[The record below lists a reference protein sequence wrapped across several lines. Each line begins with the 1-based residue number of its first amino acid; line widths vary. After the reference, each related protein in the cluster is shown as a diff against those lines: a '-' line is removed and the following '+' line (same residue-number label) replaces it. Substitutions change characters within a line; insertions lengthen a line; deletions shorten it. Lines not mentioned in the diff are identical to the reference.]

1 MKFYKRVTAFI
12 LSVVTASL
20 LVPQIPVKAEE
31 PMQQYVV
38 MAKNEKG
45 CDKVDKLCGERAV
58 EVTEESAAEMSDK
71 HVVVAQMTET
81 EAERLERDRNI
92 ILVEEDII
100 LDASLAVEA
109 VDVKSSISSS
119 ELQEEQEIIEVTDVL
134 ENVETVSGNEHP
146 EKEFQNADMS
156 TVQWNMDAMHI
167 VRGSDEAPVKIAL
180 LDSGVAFDPDI
191 ELAEQ
196 ITVNPEN
203 QMENPLFDDTTGHGT
218 AMAGVIAAKDNGEGI
233 TGVNPNVQLYSVKI
247 LNCDNQTTLSQVV
260 ASIYYAMNQNCDI
273 INMSFGTRVDSEI
286 LHQAVIDA
294 YNQGILLIAAAGNK
308 AGNPVEYPAAYDEVM
323 AVGGTDAMGHKMT
336 DTCDGEEIDI
346 LAPGSQVITTGLYGG
361 YLVAEGTSIAA
372 AQVSGAASLIWS
384 KDKSKTADFVRHLLE
399 TTAQMNV
406 GANGASEAGLVD
418 VEEAFRQYDVFAD
431 MYTEQQKEYADLND
445 KEPQAYEDVELVNG
459 SWSTSDHQ
467 KLVSGAVD
475 SAYKVD
481 AYYISLMQKVVYEA
495 DHTYQTTQHLHGL
508 HNYVKGLKFLY
519 KCSRYLKMG
528 KDQETAIQLAKS
540 GAGIDT
546 SNTHDVALV
555 KQTRNLLN
563 TDYGYVDNTT
573 STAKSYKVL
582 GFAMHLVGDT
592 YAHRTIVP
600 AYTVSGTNPKNRKD
614 SGGKAGVARFGSSDF
629 KSSSENPDAPS
640 DDQLMKW
647 AKEAYNN
654 PICQH
659 WNHFQRTVNL
669 GVMEFRDIKY
679 YTPARIVGAYEDNS
693 DFCVERFRDAKL
705 NCAMLMD
712 SYRDNQTYDGIYIL
726 SPTENYVKLNALK
739 KYAEATGENI
749 SAYTDAEWAKMST
762 PELY

>member
-100 LDASLAVEA
+100 LDASLVVEA

-180 LDSGVAFDPDI
+180 LDSGVSFDPDI

-372 AQVSGAASLIWS
+372 AQVSGA
-384 KDKSKTADFVRHLLE
+384 
-399 TTAQMNV
+399 
-406 GANGASEAGLVD
+406 
-418 VEEAFRQYDVFAD
+418 
-431 MYTEQQKEYADLND
+431 
-445 KEPQAYEDVELVNG
+445 
-459 SWSTSDHQ
+459 
-467 KLVSGAVD
+467 VD

-481 AYYISLMQKVVYEA
+481 ASYISLMQKVVYEA

-563 TDYGYVDNTT
+563 TDYGYIDNTT
-573 STAKSYKVL
+573 STAKNYKVL

-669 GVMEFRDIKY
+669 GVMEFRNIKY

-712 SYRDNQTYDGIYIL
+712 SYQDNQTYDGIYIL

>member
-1 MKFYKRVTAFI
+1 MKSYKRVTAI
-12 LSVVTASL
+12 VLSVVTAASL
-20 LVPQIPVKAEE
+20 LAPQISTRAEE
-31 PMQQYVV
+31 PTQQYVV
-38 MAKNEKG
+38 LAKNEKG
-45 CDKVDKLCGERAV
+45 CDKVDQLCGDRAV
-58 EVTEESAAEMSDK
+58 EVTEEFTEELVDN

-81 EAERLERDRNI
+81 EAARLEKDKNI
-92 ILVEEDII
+92 MLVEEDIP
-100 LDASLAVEA
+100 LDASLAVEE
-109 VDVKSSISSS
+109 VNVNSSVSSS
-119 ELQEEQEIIEVTDVL
+119 DMLNENQDIMEET
-134 ENVETVSGNEHP
+134 ETVSGNMHP
-146 EKEFQNADMS
+146 EKEYKDEDM
-156 TVQWNMDAMHI
+156 TVLQWNMDAIHVVNRTETEPI
-167 VRGSDEAPVKIAL
+167 KIAL
-180 LDSGVAFDPDI
+180 LDSGVSFDSDI
-191 ELAEQ
+191 ETVEQ
-196 ITVNPEN
+196 VTVNPEN
-203 QMENPLFDDTTGHGT
+203 EMENPLFDDATGHGT
-218 AMAGVIAAKDNGEGI
+218 AMAGVIAAKDNEEGI
-233 TGVNPNVQLYSVKI
+233 TGVNPNAELYSVKI
-247 LNCDNQTTLSQVV
+247 LDCNNQTTLSQVV
-260 ASIYYAMNQNCDI
+260 AGIYYAMEQDCNI
-273 INMSFGTRVDSEI
+273 INMSFGTNVDSKI
-286 LHQAVIDA
+286 LHQAIIDA
-294 YNQGILLIAAAGNK
+294 SEQGILLVAAAGNK
-308 AGNPVEYPAAYDEVM
+308 GGNPVEYPAAYNEVM
-323 AVGGTDAMGHKMT
+323 AVGGTDITGQRMT
-336 DTCDGEEIDI
+336 DTCDGKEVDI
-346 LAPGSQVITTGLYGG
+346 LAPGSKVITTGLYGG
-361 YLVAEGTSIAA
+361 YLVTEGTSIAA
-372 AQVSGAASLIWS
+372 AQVSGAASLIWAQ
-384 KDKSKTADFVRHLLE
+384 DKSKSADFVRRLLE
-399 TTAQMNV
+399 TTAQVNDEN
-406 GANGASEAGLVD
+406 NGMSEAGLID
-418 VEEAFRQYDVFAD
+418 VEEAFRQYDAFAEV
-431 MYTEQQKEYADLND
+431 YTEQQNEYASLND
-445 KEPQAYEDVELVNG
+445 KEPESYDDVDLVNG
-459 SWSTSDHQ
+459 SWTTADHQ
-467 KLVSGAVD
+467 NMISGSINA
-475 SAYKVD
+475 S
-481 AYYISLMQKVVYEA
+481 YIALMQKVVYEA

-573 STAKSYKVL
+573 SAAKSYKVL

-712 SYRDNQTYDGIYIL
+712 SYQDNQTYDGIYIL
-726 SPTENYVKLNALK
+726 SPTENYVKLNAFK
-739 KYAEATGENI
+739 KYAEAAGENI
-749 SAYTDAEWAKMST
+749 SAYTDVEWAKMST

>member
-1 MKFYKRVTAFI
+1 
-12 LSVVTASL
+12 
-20 LVPQIPVKAEE
+20 
-31 PMQQYVV
+31 
-38 MAKNEKG
+38 
-45 CDKVDKLCGERAV
+45 
-58 EVTEESAAEMSDK
+58 
-71 HVVVAQMTET
+71 
-81 EAERLERDRNI
+81 
-92 ILVEEDII
+92 
-100 LDASLAVEA
+100 
-109 VDVKSSISSS
+109 
-119 ELQEEQEIIEVTDVL
+119 
-134 ENVETVSGNEHP
+134 
-146 EKEFQNADMS
+146 
-156 TVQWNMDAMHI
+156 
-167 VRGSDEAPVKIAL
+167 
-180 LDSGVAFDPDI
+180 
-191 ELAEQ
+191 
-196 ITVNPEN
+196 
-203 QMENPLFDDTTGHGT
+203 
-218 AMAGVIAAKDNGEGI
+218 
-233 TGVNPNVQLYSVKI
+233 
-247 LNCDNQTTLSQVV
+247 
-260 ASIYYAMNQNCDI
+260 
-273 INMSFGTRVDSEI
+273 
-286 LHQAVIDA
+286 
-294 YNQGILLIAAAGNK
+294 
-308 AGNPVEYPAAYDEVM
+308 
-323 AVGGTDAMGHKMT
+323 MGHKMT

-481 AYYISLMQKVVYEA
+481 ASYISLMQKVVYEA

-563 TDYGYVDNTT
+563 TDYGYIDNTT

-614 SGGKAGVARFGSSDF
+614 SGGKTGVVRFGSSDF

-712 SYRDNQTYDGIYIL
+712 SYQDNQTYDGIYIL